1 MKIFKTTFDRRR
13 AESSMSEKE
22 DLFVVGRFTPEGLA
36 ALAMC
41 GVYPRTHEIG
51 VFVHVSAEI
60 SRALLD
66 LEDEE

>member
-41 GVYPRTHEIG
+41 GVHPRTLATG
-51 VFVHVSAEI
+51 VFVTVPVEI
-60 SRALLD
+60 SRALLE

>member
-13 AESSMSEKE
+13 AESSLSEK
-22 DLFVVGRFTPEGLA
+22 DGMFVVGRFTPEGLA

-41 GVYPRTHEIG
+41 GVHPRTLAIG
-51 VFVHVSAEI
+51 VFVTVPAEI
-60 SRALLD
+60 SRALLE